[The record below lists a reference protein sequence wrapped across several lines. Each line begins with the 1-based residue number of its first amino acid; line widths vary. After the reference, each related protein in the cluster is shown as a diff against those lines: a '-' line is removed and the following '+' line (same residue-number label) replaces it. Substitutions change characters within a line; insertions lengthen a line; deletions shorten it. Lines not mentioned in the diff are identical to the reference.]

1 MSLLGVSLIVVTIH
15 IAASIKALVLY
26 SQDFNDYEANILAIY
41 PYQSA
46 PSAFYGV
53 TWGLL
58 VIDLGICI
66 FVTQLLVF
74 HFYLISTNQ
83 TTF

>member
-26 SQDFNDYEANILAIY
+26 SQDNNDYEANILAIY
-41 PYQSA
+41 PYPSA

-58 VIDLGICI
+58 VIDIGICI
-66 FVTQLLVF
+66 FVA
-74 HFYLISTNQ
+74 
-83 TTF
+83 